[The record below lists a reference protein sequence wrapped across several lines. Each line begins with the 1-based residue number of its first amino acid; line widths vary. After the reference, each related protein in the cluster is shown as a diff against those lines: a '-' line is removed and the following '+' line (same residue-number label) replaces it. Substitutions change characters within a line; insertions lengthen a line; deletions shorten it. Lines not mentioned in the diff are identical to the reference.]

1 MRSRTAGLA
10 LLTAVTAASP
20 AQGALEGPVQVL
32 AGAGGRPDV
41 LLRAD
46 GTALVSWESGTS
58 VQVCR
63 LPPGAT
69 ACAGTATIAG
79 PPGTTSR
86 SRPFLLEGSS
96 SRVLVVQGACCPQAT
111 QRFASTDGG
120 ALFGAGTDFA
130 SVVPADEGVIAG
142 PGTQISLLGAPARY
156 QLASSTG
163 FGKTTQVVT
172 LDTDA
177 AIVGSRALALDPA
190 TGRPFATWGTAA
202 DAEAA
207 GATSTT
213 PSTAASWGAPG
224 ALAGTTGVRL
234 AAGWATWVRG
244 GRHEIARWTGAAF
257 AEPVAL
263 ANAAADTG
271 EADIAVDPSGNVH
284 VVWSPVGSGRVC
296 YAQASDGGALGP
308 PVLLGGD
315 TDGVSGLQVA
325 ASGPATGRVVFS
337 RPGGAGPV
345 SSLALAS
352 ATLRPNVCG
361 LAPFSLALGVNAGG
375 TRARIAFDPA
385 GQETGYHVE
394 IGTTTDYGTVT
405 PDVAVDGAG
414 RVAAVVTLQGLA
426 PGTTYH
432 ARLVATN
439 ATGTTAGEDVT
450 FTTPARTPGAREVIG
465 FPAGCRSGRLR
476 VAVGTA
482 AFPARRAL
490 VRVAGWG
497 RRRLGPDALAG
508 GSVTLRRLPR
518 RGVRVRVTLRL
529 ATGRIVTLA
538 RRFPAC

>member
-263 ANAAADTG
+263 ANAERTPARPTSRSTRRATSTSSGAPRAAG
-271 EADIAVDPSGNVH
+271 
-284 VVWSPVGSGRVC
+284 
-296 YAQASDGGALGP
+296 
-308 PVLLGGD
+308 
-315 TDGVSGLQVA
+315 
-325 ASGPATGRVVFS
+325 
-337 RPGGAGPV
+337 
-345 SSLALAS
+345 AS
-352 ATLRPNVCG
+352 ATPRPATA
-361 LAPFSLALGVNAGG
+361 APWAPRCCSAG
-375 TRARIAFDPA
+375 TRMASVGSRSLRRAPPRGGSCSPARA
-385 GQETGYHVE
+385 
-394 IGTTTDYGTVT
+394 
-405 PDVAVDGAG
+405 
-414 RVAAVVTLQGLA
+414 A
-426 PGTTYH
+426 PG
-432 ARLVATN
+432 
-439 ATGTTAGEDVT
+439 
-450 FTTPARTPGAREVIG
+450 P
-465 FPAGCRSGRLR
+465 
-476 VAVGTA
+476 
-482 AFPARRAL
+482 
-490 VRVAGWG
+490 
-497 RRRLGPDALAG
+497 
-508 GSVTLRRLPR
+508 
-518 RGVRVRVTLRL
+518 
-529 ATGRIVTLA
+529 
-538 RRFPAC
+538 